1 MTAGRSRERLLHMKS
16 IDTRLLCA
24 AIGSLLASAAAAETA
39 PLTEPSILD
48 RVVVTASR
56 QQASETAGSVHYLDE
71 SVLEQHSHADVN
83 RILRQV
89 PGLNLVE
96 EEGFGIRPNIGIRGS
111 GTDRNSKIAV
121 LEDGV
126 PIAPAPYSAPAAYYF
141 PRMQRMS
148 AIEVSK
154 GPAAI
159 QYGPQTV
166 AGAVGMYSSPIP
178 GSPGAGLG
186 GKLDLIGGE
195 HGSLRGHGLVGG
207 WTEVGDWNLGVSLET
222 LQEGSDGFKRLDS
235 GGDTGYRLEDY
246 VAKLAMESG
255 ADAAREQSLEL
266 KFQHSEEDSD
276 ETYLGLALDD
286 FHADPYRRYR
296 GSQIDDLDVEH
307 DTMQATHRIHFND
320 HVDLTTIA
328 YRTDTS
334 RTWYKL
340 NDVRNA
346 ANTAFVSLSSVLADP
361 SAFPVEYAALIGEP
375 GTSSAAG
382 ALRVR
387 SNAREYSATGIQSVL
402 GVTFDTGT
410 VAHDLEFSVRYHE
423 DDEDRFQHDDRYQ
436 MADGVMVLTSAGAP
450 GSQDNRIGSAEAWA
464 FFARDTMQAGAW
476 TLTPGVRYETISLTQ
491 KNWGTAD
498 PARANDPAVLD
509 NDVDA
514 WMPGLGITRA
524 IGESLRLIAGVHR
537 GFVNPAPGSTADAEL
552 SWNYEAGLR
561 FGRGPSAIEAIGF
574 LVEYDNIVGTC
585 TASTGGNCAI
595 GDQFNGGR
603 ARVHGFELVA
613 SHDLGKAL
621 GTRLSIPLSAV
632 YTWTEGEFRTSFQS
646 SFSEWGDVAKG
657 DELPY
662 VPEHQLTLN
671 AGLEGQAWRMFLTV
685 NYVDDARAE
694 AGSGSIPPGE
704 RIDSRTLVDLS
715 GEYDLNAK
723 LHLFA
728 SVENLTDEVYN
739 VAMRPAGARPGAPRT
754 VLAGVK
760 LRF

>member
-1 MTAGRSRERLLHMKS
+1 MRTFDLRLLG
-16 IDTRLLCA
+16 A
-24 AIGSLLASAAAAETA
+24 AIGSLLAGAAVAETA

-56 QQASETAGSVHYLDE
+56 QQAHETAGSVHYLDE
-71 SVLEQHSHADVN
+71 AVLEQHSHADVN

-126 PIAPAPYSAPAAYYF
+126 PIAPAPYSAPSAYYF
-141 PRMQRMS
+141 PRVQRMS

-159 QYGPQTV
+159 KYGPQTV
-166 AGAVGMYSSPIP
+166 AGAVGLYSSPIP
-178 GSPGAGLG
+178 GAPGTGFG
-186 GKLDLIGGE
+186 GKLDLFGGE
-195 HGSLRGHGLVGG
+195 RDSLRGHAIAGG
-207 WTEVGDWNLGVSLET
+207 WTGLGGWNLGMSLET
-222 LQEGSDGFKRLDS
+222 LQEGADGFKRLDS
-235 GGDTGYRLEDY
+235 GGDTGFRLEDY
-246 VAKLAMESG
+246 VAKFAVESG

-276 ETYLGLALDD
+276 ETYLGLTLDD
-286 FHADPYRRYR
+286 FRADPYRRYR
-296 GSQIDDLDVEH
+296 ASQVDELDVEH
-307 DTMQATHRIHFND
+307 DTMQATHRVRWSD

-328 YRTDTS
+328 YRTETA

-346 ANTAFVSLSSVLADP
+346 ANTGFVSLSNVLENP
-361 SAFPVEYAALIGEP
+361 SAFPVEFAALIGEP

-387 SNAREYSATGIQSVL
+387 SNAREYYATGIQSVL
-402 GVTFDTGT
+402 GVNFDTGT
-410 VAHDLEFSVRYHE
+410 IAHDLEFSIRYHE

-436 MADGVMVLTSAGAP
+436 MVDGTMVLTTAGAP
-450 GSQDNRIGSAEAWA
+450 GSQDNRVGSAEAWA
-464 FFARDTMQAGAW
+464 FFARDTIAAGGW
-476 TLTPGVRYETISLTQ
+476 VLTPGLRYETISLTQ
-491 KNWGTAD
+491 KNWGAAD
-498 PARANDPAVLD
+498 PARANDPAVLV

-514 WMPGLGITRA
+514 WMPGLGVTRA
-524 IGESLRLIAGVHR
+524 IGESLRFIAGAHR
-537 GFVNPAPGSTADAEL
+537 GFVNPAPGSSADAEQ

-561 FGRGPSAIEAIGF
+561 FERGPSAIEAIGF
-574 LVEYDNIVGTC
+574 LVEYENIVGTC
-585 TASTGGNCAI
+585 TASTGGDCII
-595 GDQFNGGR
+595 GDQFDGGR
-603 ARVHGFELVA
+603 ARVHGLEFVA
-613 SHDLGKAL
+613 SHDLGQTL
-621 GTRLSIPLSAV
+621 GTRLSIPVSAV

-646 SFSEWGDVAKG
+646 AFSEWGNVTKG

-671 AGLEGQAWRMFLTV
+671 AGLEGQAWRLFLTV
-685 NYVDDARAE
+685 NYVDRARAV
-694 AGSGSIPPGE
+694 AGSGAIAANE
-704 RIDSRTLVDLS
+704 RVDSRTLVDLS
-715 GEYDLNAK
+715 GEYDLNEM

-728 SVENLTDEVYN
+728 SVENLGDEIYN
-739 VAMRPAGARPGAPRT
+739 VALRPAGARPGAPRT